1 MFDIF
6 HLQPEA
12 SEIKVRE
19 HSTPQ
24 EDDHEPVWSFLVPV
38 IADES
43 LQSVQLFFQKKQLL
57 NAASRTQNLIVASD
71 RAHPFQGSFFKSTAR
86 KLDLDS
92 MKEDTIM
99 VMTSLRALMYYIG
112 HISQKLTGEA
122 SREHK
127 SKVVEKYRSG

>member
-1 MFDIF
+1 MKGLIFKRDLGLISGIYDSKRRWIHITVFDIF

-24 EDDHEPVWSFLVPV
+24 EDDHEPVWSFLVLV

-86 KLDLDS
+86 KLNLDS

-99 VMTSLRALMYYIG
+99 VMTSLRALM
-112 HISQKLTGEA
+112 
-122 SREHK
+122 
-127 SKVVEKYRSG
+127 